1 MVASSLRSN
10 VIVWVINIMNSCQR
24 YLSTKC
30 QVSDSLVCTDIDN
43 SLLVY
48 LMMNVINW
56 IELKKRG
63 QMSRRL
69 INRGVSVIVDVLFFT
84 LFFNDAITKAL
95 NTCGNCQ
102 RPLFSLSLS
111 QHLWKFGLN
120 CSSKLQENNDRKTP
134 LKHIYVCFRC
144 IIWLIKSFNLTSFSK
159 TVLL

>member
-1 MVASSLRSN
+1 MIVLSYDIIHFPLKIECSLNRITFFVLNWLQIHPIMVASSLRSN
-10 VIVWVINIMNSCQR
+10 VIVWVINIMNSCRR

-111 QHLWKFGLN
+111 QHL
-120 CSSKLQENNDRKTP
+120 
-134 LKHIYVCFRC
+134 
-144 IIWLIKSFNLTSFSK
+144 
-159 TVLL
+159 